1 MKDKFHLKEIIVNA
15 HKSLYKDV
23 NNNTISLSA
32 KVIGFDVFPGL
43 LAGLIIFLGNSINL
57 LKDFSESLLTTFS
70 LFSGLLFSLIIVLVD
85 KAKSRKLDLIKNEN
99 DESKNYLKRYLNFS
113 EQLISQISFSIILS
127 FVVIIVLL
135 CSQLKLDNE
144 WFNNSSIKTFQLY
157 LSSFTLFYFSIQ
169 FIILLAVIIS
179 GMFSVFLEEIDN

>member
-1 MKDKFHLKEIIVNA
+1 MKGKFHLKEIIVNA

-43 LAGLIIFLGNSINL
+43 LAGLIICLGNSINL

-85 KAKSRKLDLIKNEN
+85 KAKSRKLDLIKNDNE
-99 DESKNYLKRYLNFS
+99 ESKNYLKRYLNFS

-127 FVVIIVLL
+127 FVVIIILL
-135 CSQLKLDNE
+135 CSQLKFDNE
-144 WFNNSSIKTFQLY
+144 WFNNSSIKMLQLY